1 MILRRP
7 RPSDP
12 CLVLGSALALA
23 LPFGANLTAFA
34 QTPSAEAPPRPAS
47 PAQVAQ
53 PPADAVKKHDQELD
67 AVRAQQR
74 ESADSQTK
82 LRLQIETLSEDRRAL
97 NQQLIAS
104 AARVRDVEAKI
115 DATRSR
121 LQSLDQRERALQK
134 SFDQRRAVIVEILAA
149 LQRVSRQ
156 PPPALLVQPE
166 DALKALR
173 TAITL
178 GAVVPDMQ
186 AEASSIASG
195 LTDLSR
201 VRKDIVGERTG
212 LAQNLDRLAK
222 EQLRLNMLIEAR
234 QKKQADVRQAL
245 ASEQQHSAELGR
257 QADNLADLIAELES
271 SLPRNDRAASGVDQA
286 LEKNATRPD
295 LAALNDPGRLA
306 PAVAFADTRGRL
318 PLPVDGVTVR
328 DFGTPNG
335 FGGTQ
340 KGISIAAH
348 QGAEITSPCDGW
360 VVYAGPFRS
369 YGQLLI
375 LDAGGGYHVL
385 LAGMARI
392 SVDLGQ
398 FVLTGEPIAVMGGEA
413 QASAAV
419 APGSK
424 QPVLYVEF
432 RKDGAPIDPGPWW
445 ATNEGEK
452 VRG

>member
-1 MILRRP
+1 
-7 RPSDP
+7 
-12 CLVLGSALALA
+12 LALA

-369 YGQLLI
+369 YG
-375 LDAGGGYHVL
+375 
-385 LAGMARI
+385 
-392 SVDLGQ
+392 
-398 FVLTGEPIAVMGGEA
+398 
-413 QASAAV
+413 
-419 APGSK
+419 
-424 QPVLYVEF
+424 
-432 RKDGAPIDPGPWW
+432 
-445 ATNEGEK
+445 
-452 VRG
+452 

>member
-1 MILRRP
+1 
-7 RPSDP
+7 
-12 CLVLGSALALA
+12 
-23 LPFGANLTAFA
+23 
-34 QTPSAEAPPRPAS
+34 
-47 PAQVAQ
+47 
-53 PPADAVKKHDQELD
+53 
-67 AVRAQQR
+67 
-74 ESADSQTK
+74 
-82 LRLQIETLSEDRRAL
+82 
-97 NQQLIAS
+97 
-104 AARVRDVEAKI
+104 
-115 DATRSR
+115 
-121 LQSLDQRERALQK
+121 
-134 SFDQRRAVIVEILAA
+134 
-149 LQRVSRQ
+149 
-156 PPPALLVQPE
+156 
-166 DALKALR
+166 
-173 TAITL
+173 
-178 GAVVPDMQ
+178 MQ